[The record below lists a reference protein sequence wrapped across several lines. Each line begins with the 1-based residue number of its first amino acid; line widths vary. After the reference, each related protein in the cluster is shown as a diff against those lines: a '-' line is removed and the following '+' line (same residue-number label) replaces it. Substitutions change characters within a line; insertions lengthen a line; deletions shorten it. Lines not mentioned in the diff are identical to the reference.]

1 MAEVRELQHRPE
13 EMARVLFLNPNR
25 WGRGITTI
33 WVASHAAILRR
44 RGHEVQLF
52 DATFHRD
59 WAQDETGYNTQNLQY
74 KPTNYDRCLV
84 WKVEPVREALQRALD
99 DFQPD
104 IVFWSALSSHI
115 HGEGEYVN
123 IQYGEELMK
132 GRATSALRIAGGL
145 QPTAAPQGT
154 WARFPSLDLLIGG
167 ESELVLGDLV
177 DALARDGRDFNRA
190 PITGL
195 VWRDSRGDVIVNP
208 RQFLLKDMDSIGPYD
223 YSLFEDQA
231 FQRPYNGEVVRAVDY
246 ELSRGCI
253 YACTYCVETVIQRY
267 YGFTELTPR
276 GALVSAKGYLRN
288 KSAARVYEELSW
300 LHRERGVTL
309 VRCQDTNFLT
319 IERSMLTRL
328 AELLGERPLPI
339 RLYVETR
346 PEGINPTSVELLKR
360 LQVDGVGM
368 GIELSTQSF
377 RERNL
382 NRFADTDRI
391 VAAFRLLREAGIKRT
406 AYNIIG
412 LAGQDEASVLET
424 IDFNRQL
431 DPDNITVA
439 FYSPYLGTQQHEA
452 SAKQDYFQ
460 GYEFDVDSQ
469 LRTKSHHREVTRDL
483 LDFYKANFSR
493 LVRSGAGELVSL
505 KRAAGL

>member
-1 MAEVRELQHRPE
+1 
-13 EMARVLFLNPNR
+13 MARVLLLNPNR

-33 WVASHAAILRR
+33 WIASHAAALKQRR
-44 RGHEVQLF
+44 HEVQLF
-52 DATFHRD
+52 DATFYRD
-59 WAQDETGYNTQNLQY
+59 WAHNEVEFNTQNLQY
-74 KPTNYDRCLV
+74 QPTPYESLIV
-84 WKVEPVREALQRALD
+84 WKSEPVRVALQRALD
-99 DFQPD
+99 RFQPD
-104 IVFWSALSSHI
+104 VVFWSALSSHI

-132 GRATSALRIAGGL
+132 ELRTPALRVAGGL
-145 QPTAAPQGT
+145 QPTAAPQQT
-154 WARFPSLDLLIGG
+154 WNRFPTLDLLIGG
-167 ESELVLGDLV
+167 ESEFVLAELV
-177 DALARDGRDFNRA
+177 DAVTRDGRAFDRA
-190 PITGL
+190 RIAGL
-195 VWRDSRGDVIVNP
+195 IWRDAENNVVVNA
-208 RQFLLKDMDSIGPYD
+208 RQPILKDMDSIAPYD
-223 YSLFEDQA
+223 YSLFEDQV
-231 FQRPYNGEVVRAVDY
+231 FLRPYNGGVVRAADY

-276 GALVSAKGYLRN
+276 GALVSAKAYLRN

-319 IERSMLTRL
+319 IERAMLTEL
-328 AELLGERPLPI
+328 AGLLAAGPLPI
-339 RLYVETR
+339 RMYIETR
-346 PEGINPTSVELLKR
+346 PEGINPGSAALLNQ

-382 NRFADTDRI
+382 NRFADTERI
-391 VAAFRLLREAGIKRT
+391 VAAFRLLRGAGIRRT

-412 LAGQDEASVLET
+412 LAGQDEESIKET
-424 IDFNRQL
+424 IEFNREL

-452 SAKQDYFQ
+452 SASQDYFR

-469 LRTKSHHREVTRDL
+469 LRTLSHHREMTKEL
-483 LDFYKANFSR
+483 LDFYKANFVR
-493 LVRSGAGELVSL
+493 LVRSGLSRLPEL
-505 KRAAGL
+505 KKEAGL